1 MEEKG
6 GRNDGLDAEGVGG
19 CYVDCC
25 WGFDDG
31 VVVALLVLEG
41 NFREALM
48 IMMMMMLLL
57 IKARNLL
64 IVIILVII
72 FRSHSSIEARI
83 SR

>member
-6 GRNDGLDAEGVGG
+6 RRNDGLDAEGVGG

-25 WGFDDG
+25 WGFDDA
-31 VVVALLVLEG
+31 VVVALVLEG
-41 NFREALM
+41 DFREALLLM
-48 IMMMMMLLL
+48 IMMMMLLV
-57 IKARNLL
+57 IARNFL
-64 IVIILVII
+64 VTIIFSFF

>member
-6 GRNDGLDAEGVGG
+6 RRNDGLDAQAVGG

-31 VVVALLVLEG
+31 GVALVLEG
-41 NFREALM
+41 DFRGALMMMM
-48 IMMMMMLLL
+48 IMMMMLL
-57 IKARNLL
+57 IIARNLL
-64 IVIILVII
+64 IVII
-72 FRSHSSIEARI
+72 FRSHSSIDARI

>member
-6 GRNDGLDAEGVGG
+6 RRNDGLDSEGVGG

-48 IMMMMMLLL
+48 MIMLMMLLML
-57 IKARNLL
+57 IIARNFL
-64 IVIILVII
+64 IIFF

>member
-6 GRNDGLDAEGVGG
+6 RRNDGLDAEGVGG

-41 NFREALM
+41 DFREAL
-48 IMMMMMLLL
+48 MMMMLLL
-57 IKARNLL
+57 IIARNFFV
-64 IVIILVII
+64 IVVLVII
-72 FRSHSSIEARI
+72 FRSHSSIDARI

>member
-6 GRNDGLDAEGVGG
+6 RRNDGLDAEGVGG

-25 WGFDDG
+25 WGVDDG

-41 NFREALM
+41 DFCEAL
-48 IMMMMMLLL
+48 MMLLL
-57 IKARNLL
+57 LLIIARNLL
-64 IVIILVII
+64 IIFF

>member
-1 MEEKG
+1 MEEKRR
-6 GRNDGLDAEGVGG
+6 RNYGLDAEGVGG

-41 NFREALM
+41 DFREALM
-48 IMMMMMLLL
+48 MMLLL
-57 IKARNLL
+57 LLLIIARNFL
-64 IVIILVII
+64 IIIILVII
-72 FRSHSSIEARI
+72 FRSHSSIDARI

>member
-6 GRNDGLDAEGVGG
+6 RRNDGLDAEGVGG

-31 VVVALLVLEG
+31 VVVVALLVLEG
-41 NFREALM
+41 DFCEALM
-48 IMMMMMLLL
+48 MIMLLL
-57 IKARNLL
+57 LIIARNLL
-64 IVIILVII
+64 IIII
-72 FRSHSSIEARI
+72 FRSHSSIDARI

>member
-6 GRNDGLDAEGVGG
+6 RRNDGLDAEGVGG

-41 NFREALM
+41 DFCEALMM
-48 IMMMMMLLL
+48 IMMMLL
-57 IKARNLL
+57 IIARNLL
-64 IVIILVII
+64 III
-72 FRSHSSIEARI
+72 FRSHSSIDARI

>member
-6 GRNDGLDAEGVGG
+6 RRNDGLDAEGVGG

-25 WGFDDG
+25 WGFDDA
-31 VVVALLVLEG
+31 VVVAFLVLEG
-41 NFREALM
+41 DFREALM
-48 IMMMMMLLL
+48 MMIMLMLLL
-57 IKARNLL
+57 LLIIARNLL
-64 IVIILVII
+64 III

>member
-6 GRNDGLDAEGVGG
+6 RRNDGLDAEGVGG

-41 NFREALM
+41 DFCEALK
-48 IMMMMMLLL
+48 MMMMMLLIIVRNFL
-57 IKARNLL
+57 I
-64 IVIILVII
+64 VII

>member
-6 GRNDGLDAEGVGG
+6 RRNDGLDAEGVGG

-31 VVVALLVLEG
+31 GVVALLVLEG
-41 NFREALM
+41 DFREALM
-48 IMMMMMLLL
+48 MIMMMLL
-57 IKARNLL
+57 IIARNFL
-64 IVIILVII
+64 IVII
-72 FRSHSSIEARI
+72 FRSHSSIEARV